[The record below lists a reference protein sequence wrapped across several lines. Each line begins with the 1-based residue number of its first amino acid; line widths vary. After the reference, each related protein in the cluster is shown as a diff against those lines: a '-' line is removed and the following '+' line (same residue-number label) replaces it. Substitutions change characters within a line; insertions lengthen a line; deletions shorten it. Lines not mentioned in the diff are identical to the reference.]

1 VVLQVCLVRSQ
12 ERRIPLPPLGISLYE
27 TVHTIFQ
34 DLKIYLKEKY
44 FTTYIYIYIYIND
57 IYLCLWIVNTLDVVG
72 KCICKG

>member
-44 FTTYIYIYIYIND
+44 FTTYIYIYIND

>member
-1 VVLQVCLVRSQ
+1 MVLQVCLVRSQ

-44 FTTYIYIYIYIND
+44 FTTYIYIYIND